1 MTSRAPRRAAVAA
14 IALPCILLAAC
25 DNTKQ
30 RADLLEQEAQS
41 LRDRNAQLEAANRE
55 ADAQRLLLEEELN
68 RLRAQ
73 AGPQNGSTGFE
84 GISGVNASA
93 LPGGGAVLDIVG
105 DVLFDSGRTTIKQ
118 SAKRTL
124 NDVAQVINSRYS
136 SNTIR
141 IEGHTDADP
150 IRKSS
155 WKTNERLGAE
165 RALAVEEYLSSR
177 GVDKNRMYIASFGP
191 SHPKSSKSA
200 SRRVEIII
208 LGN

>member
-1 MTSRAPRRAAVAA
+1 MTSRAVRRAATSTLLVPFLA
-14 IALPCILLAAC
+14 LAAC
-25 DNTKQ
+25 DNSKQ
-30 RADLLEQEAQS
+30 RAQLLEQEAQS

-55 ADAQRLLLEEELN
+55 AEAQRALLEEELN
-68 RLRAQ
+68 RLRSGAT
-73 AGPQNGSTGFE
+73 ADGSTGFE
-84 GISGVNASA
+84 GISGVNAAA

-105 DVLFDSGRTTIKQ
+105 DVLFDSGRTTVKQ
-118 SAKRTL
+118 SARRTL
-124 NDVAQVINSRYS
+124 DEVAQVINTRYS

-165 RALAVEEYLSSR
+165 RALAVEEYLASR
-177 GVDKNRMYIASFGP
+177 GVDNNRMFIASFGP

>member
-1 MTSRAPRRAAVAA
+1 MTSPALRRAAVAA
-14 IALPCILLAAC
+14 VTLPFLALSAC
-25 DNTKQ
+25 DNAKE
-30 RADLLEQEAQS
+30 RAALLEQEAQA

-55 ADAQRLLLEEELN
+55 AESQRLLLEEELN
-68 RLRAQ
+68 RLRGQ

-84 GISGVNASA
+84 GISGVNSAA
-93 LPGGGAVLDIVG
+93 LPGGGAILDIVG

-118 SAKRTL
+118 TAKRTL
-124 NDVAQVINSRYS
+124 NDVAQVINSRYP

-150 IRKSS
+150 IRKSN

-177 GVDKNRMYIASFGP
+177 GVDNNRMYIASFGP

>member
-1 MTSRAPRRAAVAA
+1 MTTHALLRAAVAA
-14 IALPCILLAAC
+14 LMLPFLTLAAC

-55 ADAQRLLLEEELN
+55 SEAQRALLEEELN
-68 RLRAQ
+68 RLRAG
-73 AGPQNGSTGFE
+73 AGPQHGSTGFE

-105 DVLFDSGRTTIKQ
+105 DVLFDSGRTTIKA
-118 SAKRTL
+118 SARRTL
-124 NDVAQVINSRYS
+124 DNVAQVINSRYP

-141 IEGHTDADP
+141 VEGHTDADP

-155 WKTNERLGAE
+155 WKSNERLGSE
-165 RALAVEEYLSSR
+165 RALAVEEYLVSR
-177 GVDKNRMYIASFGP
+177 GVDNNRIYIASFGA

>member
-1 MTSRAPRRAAVAA
+1 MMSRAIRRSAVAA
-14 IALPCILLAAC
+14 LAIPFVTLTAC

-30 RADLLEQEAQS
+30 RADLLEQEAMS
-41 LRDRNAQLEAANRE
+41 LRERNAQLEAANRE
-55 ADAQRLLLEEELN
+55 SEAQRALLEEELN
-68 RLRAQ
+68 RLRAG
-73 AGPQNGSTGFE
+73 AGPQNGDTGFE

-93 LPGGGAVLDIVG
+93 LAGGGAVLDIVG

-118 SAKRTL
+118 SARRTL
-124 NDVAQVINSRYS
+124 DNVAQVINTRYS

-141 IEGHTDADP
+141 VEGHTDADP

-155 WKTNERLGAE
+155 WKSNERLGSE
-165 RALAVEEYLSSR
+165 RALAVEEYLVSR
-177 GVDKNRMYIASFGP
+177 GVDNNRIYIASFGP